1 MKILIKASWF
11 ISVLHILKEPGA
23 KGPWALFILS
33 LQVIVLIPMWRLN
46 SGCAWSKML
55 DATQRQKIFVALV
68 TGGKNHQLNT
78 KLTVKTNWVKEAGFT
93 GFKLTREWLTDL
105 VILNVCFVCLFV
117 RVLHA
122 NVMQSIMSHFALSD
136 FELETQALLIILSPG
151 CSVFF
156 GKSFQTK
163 IQ

>member
-1 MKILIKASWF
+1 MKNFCYPSHW
-11 ISVLHILKEPGA
+11 A
-23 KGPWALFILS
+23 KY
-33 LQVIVLIPMWRLN
+33 
-46 SGCAWSKML
+46 
-55 DATQRQKIFVALV
+55 
-68 TGGKNHQLNT
+68 HQLNT

-136 FELETQALLIILSPG
+136 FELETQALLIIFSPG
-151 CSVFF
+151 CSVFLQ
-156 GKSFQTK
+156 KSCQTK
-163 IQ
+163 IQWDPKGTMRLPMITNTVQSQFSDTLGHWIS

>member
-1 MKILIKASWF
+1 M
-11 ISVLHILKEPGA
+11 HIL
-23 KGPWALFILS
+23 S
-33 LQVIVLIPMWRLN
+33 
-46 SGCAWSKML
+46 
-55 DATQRQKIFVALV
+55 ATSAKIFRFLWFTPLLEVCCLHAQV
-68 TGGKNHQLNT
+68 NRAEYHRLNT

-136 FELETQALLIILSPG
+136 FELETQALLIIFSPG
-151 CSVFF
+151 CSFVTY
-156 GKSFQTK
+156 QTLEVERLRLRLLISLWWRLRDGNVARK
-163 IQ
+163 KRANKTNI